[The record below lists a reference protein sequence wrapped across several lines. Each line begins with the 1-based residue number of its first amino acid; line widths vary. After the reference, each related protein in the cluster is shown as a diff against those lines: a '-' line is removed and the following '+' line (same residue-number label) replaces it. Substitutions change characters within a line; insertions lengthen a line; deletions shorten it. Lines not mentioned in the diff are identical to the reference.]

1 MLATLMYS
9 FEIDPDYQ
17 QLLEWATTLV
27 RDEVAPLDHVFPDP
41 YERHDEAAMAAARPL
56 MERVRERGLWACHL
70 PPSLGGGGYGQVKL
84 ALLNEVLGGSRWAPT
99 IFGCQ
104 APDSGNAE
112 ILAHFGTPEQQ
123 RRYLQPLL
131 DGEIVSCFAMTE
143 PQGGSDPRLF
153 TTTARRD
160 GDGWVLDGEKW
171 FASNATTADF
181 FVVLAVTD
189 ADVPVHRGASMLIV
203 PAATPGVE
211 IVRDVH
217 VFGEPAAA
225 PGHAHLRF
233 SDARLPAECLL
244 GETGQAFA
252 IAQTRLGGGR
262 VHHAM
267 RTVGA
272 ARQAFDAMC
281 ERAVSRPTRTGVL
294 ADYGQTQH
302 AIAQSWIEIEQF
314 RLLVLRTAW
323 LIDKYDDY
331 ARVRKDI
338 AAIKAAAPDV
348 LRRVVRRAMH
358 LHGSLGVSAE
368 MPFGRLLLE
377 SEWLALVDGP
387 TEVHE
392 TTIAKQ
398 VLADYEPA
406 PDVFPSGHLPRLA
419 EAAAAKLRQPTG

>member
-1 MLATLMYS
+1 MLPDMYD
-9 FEIDPDYQ
+9 FENDPEYQ
-17 QLLEWATTLV
+17 ELLEWATAFV
-27 RDEVAPLDHVFPDP
+27 RDEVTPLDCVFPDP
-41 YERHDEAAMAAARPL
+41 YDRRDEAAMAVARPL
-56 MERVRERGLWACHL
+56 MERVREKGLWACHL
-70 PPSLGGGGYGQVKL
+70 PPAQGGGGYGQVKL
-84 ALLNEVLGGSRWAPT
+84 ALLNEILGGSRWAPT

-153 TTTARRD
+153 ATTARRD
-160 GDGWVLDGEKW
+160 ADGWVLSGEKW
-171 FASNATTADF
+171 FASNAATANF
-181 FVVLAVTD
+181 FIVLAVTD

-203 PAATPGVE
+203 PARTAGVE

-217 VFGEPAAA
+217 VFGEPPGAA
-225 PGHAHLRF
+225 GHAYLRF
-233 SDARLPAECLL
+233 SDVRLPAESLL
-244 GETGQAFA
+244 GEAGQAFA

-281 ERAVSRPTRTGVL
+281 ERAVSRRTRTGVL
-294 ADYGQTQH
+294 ADYGHAQH

-331 ARVRKDI
+331 GRVRKDI

-358 LHGSLGVSAE
+358 LHGSLGVSGE

-398 VLADYEPA
+398 VLADHEPA

-419 EAAAAKLRQPTG
+419 EAATAKLRQPTG